1 MANPKRRQSHS
12 RGAKRRT
19 HYTVK
24 TVNTVEC
31 PNCSQP
37 KLPHKVCPNCGY
49 YNGKQVI
56 NTK

>member
-19 HYTVK
+19 HYN
-24 TVNTVEC
+24 VNTVNVSKC

-37 KLPHKVCPNCGY
+37 KLPHRVCPNCGY
-49 YNGKQVI
+49 YDGKQVI
-56 NTK
+56 TTK